1 MHTPTHPG
9 PKENGCA
16 PRKFFNIALLRK
28 ISAALP
34 ESITKT
40 LQGRL
45 GTKLPITPNILGRI
59 LQEQIQ

>member
-1 MHTPTHPG
+1 MAVRPVNFSTLPCS
-9 PKENGCA
+9 E
-16 PRKFFNIALLRK
+16 K
-28 ISAALP
+28 ISADLP

-45 GTKLPITPNILGRI
+45 GTKRPITPNILGRI